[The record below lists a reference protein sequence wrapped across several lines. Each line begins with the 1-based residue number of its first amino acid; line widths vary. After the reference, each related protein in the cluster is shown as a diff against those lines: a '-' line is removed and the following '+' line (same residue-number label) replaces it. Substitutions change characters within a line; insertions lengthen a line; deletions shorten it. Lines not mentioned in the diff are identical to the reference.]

1 MSTIDKSSTSIK
13 DLYQG
18 LNVITQHLKD
28 INTAVKD
35 DPATNKKI
43 DEAIETF
50 AKIST
55 NTTEVL
61 SLVKGFDFSTL
72 QSTMK
77 DLQAHALKQREESY
91 AWAKSSTK
99 MAWNLG
105 SRMTAIE
112 ISQTAFKGEVS
123 SLRHDT
129 SDIKSMMTEIYQA
142 FKGQSSLAPSSSVT
156 LTLSLTNIRAN
167 VEGGNATNT
176 ATEEPPSHT
185 EGETEDPKMAIPISS
200 IQPTEVP
207 QTQAQPITT
216 ITTHPKSS
224 QAAPRIDKGKWI
236 ATGSAEDP
244 SKKLVPA
251 STIVRP
257 DPDEEVKVPYM
268 INGKMCYL
276 TDKEMQGYLD
286 KEEKLRKAAEEARLL
301 AVSKPEDAEHQVLK
315 RKHSQK
321 VKRLTKLNKK
331 RAEQYMWTMTNRIKP
346 GPITDVKIH
355 PNTKPVVLSVY
366 RNNDKRNFD
375 VHQPFKFTD
384 FGITKLDELGPII
397 QKKKNSIVKDL
408 MTSLSKRYERVKK
421 IPEELGIQSALPVP
435 VPEQASSQ
443 TSGRKRKH
451 MELEPEVKVPGLEC
465 NRSLPEGVPFVNNMV
480 IKEPEYGIFFTDVFG
495 D

>member
-216 ITTHPKSS
+216 ITTHSKVFSS
-224 QAAPRIDKGKWI
+224 ISRMINGQKKKGCNW
-236 ATGSAEDP
+236 SAEEP
-244 SKKLVPA
+244 SKKP
-251 STIVRP
+251 T
-257 DPDEEVKVPYM
+257 EV
-268 INGKMCYL
+268 
-276 TDKEMQGYLD
+276 
-286 KEEKLRKAAEEARLL
+286 EKKNSKWVQEEAEKIGLDPNKI
-301 AVSKPEDAEHQVLK
+301 ACSKVGEKFKKAQDAEHQVLK
-315 RKHSQK
+315 REHSQK
-321 VKRLTKLNKK
+321 VKRLTELNKK
-331 RAEQYMWTMTNRIKP
+331 RAKQYM
-346 GPITDVKIH
+346 
-355 PNTKPVVLSVY
+355 
-366 RNNDKRNFD
+366 NNDKINFD
-375 VHQPFKFTD
+375 GHNPFKFTD
-384 FGITKLDELGPII
+384 FGITELDELSPII
-397 QKKKNSIVKDL
+397 QKKKNSIVKYL
-408 MTSLSKRYERVKK
+408 MTYLSKRYERLKK
-421 IPEELGIQSALPVP
+421 IHEELGIQYALSVP
-435 VPEQASSQ
+435 SLNKPHPKPQEEKGSMWNWNPRSRCLGWNNDIHKVRVDYLVLYLVMASMVKTEENARFSLKL
-443 TSGRKRKH
+443 RKLIADHPDQEKVKSKRVK
-451 MELEPEVKVPGLEC
+451 LEALGYQ
-465 NRSLPEGVPFVNNMV
+465 
-480 IKEPEYGIFFTDVFG
+480 ID
-495 D
+495 